1 MIAVL
6 ARRSSPT
13 GASDI
18 YTHAPNESVRSV
30 RRHLPPMGDERR
42 EKREW
47 NGCAVPYGCRYWVG
61 IISIK
66 MDLVKGI
73 RFAYGRGKSSL
84 SSSTR
89 WHMPGMLSPWKDV
102 TGDKRAPVP
111 QNSTLLK

>member
-1 MIAVL
+1 MGDFL
-6 ARRSSPT
+6 RRT
-13 GASDI
+13 GA
-18 YTHAPNESVRSV
+18 E
-30 RRHLPPMGDERR
+30 RHGSPQKLGMDMALR
-42 EKREW
+42 

-73 RFAYGRGKSSL
+73 RFAYGRGKFSL

-102 TGDKRAPVP
+102 TGDSRAPVP